1 MRVVPLPL
9 AFLPKMSMNK
19 KYFPNKM
26 QPKSL
31 QNPNVLYKV
40 FGGSPTSL
48 QNRHTFISRRQILDH
63 TIVDD
68 YSIDLRL

>member
-1 MRVVPLPL
+1 
-9 AFLPKMSMNK
+9 
-19 KYFPNKM
+19 M